1 MDQKDSKAFFVFEKI
16 TTMIECSNKD
26 EMCKIFDKFASKAN
40 STVDSFDFYYQGKMI
55 KKDATIIEL
64 TKSKATKEIVIS
76 VEKKFK
82 KNKMPILR
90 M

>member
-1 MDQKDSKAFFVFEKI
+1 MKFVKYLI
-16 TTMIECSNKD
+16 
-26 EMCKIFDKFASKAN
+26 N
-40 STVDSFDFYYQGKMI
+40 SLAKLIQQDSFDFYYQGKMI